1 MGAWHEVTD
10 LMSRRVNE
18 YCEVSFTSWGTRTLE
33 ITPNHTV
40 YAASFD
46 DIPRVASVNS
56 VPHPD
61 KGWKRRHRG
70 DLHKYLKWIPVS
82 ELTPY
87 HYMCVPITTEQ
98 RYSVGVNKA
107 RLYGYYIAEGNFG
120 TNYTTI
126 TCNANDV
133 FVDEIKQLANWTSVS
148 IRRHRNSDKCVVIDC
163 FGKHVKDDIEK
174 NCGRCCKGKHIPEVI
189 RFGSVEDKYNFV
201 AAWFNGDGWQD
212 NNGLHWS
219 ISQANLATD
228 LQLLLA
234 SLGIVSSCTKINH
247 PEHRGI
253 ISSKDAVEYVV
264 NISNEYSDRF
274 EDISKAKAI
283 AIEGTTKC
291 RTFISG
297 NYLMVPIKEVKY
309 ISKPTKVYNFSVDTD
324 ESYTTYGLAVHNC
337 KVAYDRCSICNNI
350 RKQAGE
356 KTECSHVRDELGKTY
371 DDGRQVGTYNDEPDF
386 FDISFVGRPADRIA
400 WDLVTHKVDEPLD
413 KETGKIHKTA
423 SAKYDYS
430 TAAALG
436 LDSVKYAEYEG
447 VRAPDEL
454 AISSAS
460 GLRKLGY
467 IRDLASYHNSY
478 RGWLSKQAA
487 VVSAKDKYLYE
498 LRKIASAR
506 LDDNTI
512 SQLREYDPK
521 VTFAA
526 LGEAGVMLDVPSFF
540 KYAMGPD
547 YNVVAPYV
555 SEIEKAVPEVID
567 QAVKQANCQDLCN
580 NTTYDAAPNAYVKQV
595 KPELRKKLAEASMT
609 LDTENTLLFNTIS
622 GNTPNFVVD
631 YSGKKCLNNS
641 VVTKLAE
648 KYASYKLSAIDAVIQ
663 SNTNNQNN
671 RTGFGGIKQAQAS
684 SLSTD
689 EITAIAAAQNL
700 KYS

>member
-1 MGAWHEVTD
+1 MIKLIHSSQIDPAVDAGMQILDNDKVFQK
-10 LMSRRVNE
+10 
-18 YCEVSFTSWGTRTLE
+18 C
-33 ITPNHTV
+33 
-40 YAASFD
+40 AS
-46 DIPRVASVNS
+46 
-56 VPHPD
+56 
-61 KGWKRRHRG
+61 
-70 DLHKYLKWIPVS
+70 
-82 ELTPY
+82 
-87 HYMCVPITTEQ
+87 
-98 RYSVGVNKA
+98 
-107 RLYGYYIAEGNFG
+107 
-120 TNYTTI
+120 TI
-126 TCNANDV
+126 
-133 FVDEIKQLANWTSVS
+133 
-148 IRRHRNSDKCVVIDC
+148 
-163 FGKHVKDDIEK
+163 
-174 NCGRCCKGKHIPEVI
+174 
-189 RFGSVEDKYNFV
+189 FGS
-201 AAWFNGDGWQD
+201 
-212 NNGLHWS
+212 
-219 ISQANLATD
+219 
-228 LQLLLA
+228 
-234 SLGIVSSCTKINH
+234 
-247 PEHRGI
+247 
-253 ISSKDAVEYVV
+253 
-264 NISNEYSDRF
+264 EYSDLKPDKDHVGIHVVAMGDAEHYPMNRNGDLF
-274 EDISKAKAI
+274 TKEALVKHHDTFVKHGHVFRHHRNKDPEKSIGIIKASSYNDAMGRVELYIHAHKEKAAPELERLEKEGSI
-283 AIEGTTKC
+283 A
-291 RTFISG
+291 
-297 NYLMVPIKEVKY
+297 
-309 ISKPTKVYNFSVDTD
+309 FSM
-324 ESYTTYGLAVHNC
+324 AC

-356 KTECSHVRDELGKTY
+356 KTECSHIRDELGKTY

-423 SAKYDYS
+423 SALARYDYS
-430 TAAALG
+430 TAVALG

-454 AISSAS
+454 AISSAA

-467 IRDLASYHNSY
+467 IKDLASYHNSY

-521 VTFAA
+521 VAFSA

-555 SEIEKAVPEVID
+555 SEIERAVPEVID

-671 RTGFGGIKQAQAS
+671 RIGFGGIKQAQAS